1 MHIKIKIIVQFLHN
15 AIDMWSVE
23 CYNAIEV

>member
-1 MHIKIKIIVQFLHN
+1 MHMMITINVQFLHN
-15 AIDMWSVE
+15 VIDILSVE